1 LAVQFNSAGRY
12 GGAVLPL
19 TIPILIA
26 LAAPAEAPL
35 DLSGAK
41 ADQGC
46 KAAEPGEVLVCGD
59 RGPSPYRLD
68 PTVLQADRAKEA
80 ASNPVR
86 VEDRSG
92 NANLCGTVRDE
103 CGGGM
108 IPILGPA
115 LRVADAVVKAAEG
128 EDWREAFRNGPSDYQ
143 RYQEAKRKKPSI
155 SVGVSVTNDRNR

>member
-1 LAVQFNSAGRY
+1 M
-12 GGAVLPL
+12 LPL
-19 TIPILIA
+19 AIPILIA

-80 ASNPVR
+80 ASNPAR
-86 VEDRSG
+86 VQDRSAS
-92 NANLCGTVRDE
+92 ANLCGTVRNE
-103 CGGGM
+103 CSGGT
-108 IPILGPA
+108 IPLLGPA
-115 LRVADAVVKAAEG
+115 LRVADAVVKATEG
-128 EDWREAFRNGPSDYQ
+128 EDWREAFRNGPSDYE
-143 RYQEAKRKKPSI
+143 RYEAAKRKKPSI